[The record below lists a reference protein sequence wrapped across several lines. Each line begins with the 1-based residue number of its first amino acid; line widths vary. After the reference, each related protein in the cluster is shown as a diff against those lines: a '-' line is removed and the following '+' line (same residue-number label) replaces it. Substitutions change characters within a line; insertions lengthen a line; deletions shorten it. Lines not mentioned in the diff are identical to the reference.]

1 MAGTIEAITRLE
13 ETARARGIAF
23 IDLGL
28 NYPFHSSLMEPVR
41 ADLIADLSG
50 LTPRDAEIPFLSTV
64 TGSYL
69 AGSQVSARYWWQ
81 NIRQPVQFLAAVR
94 EAAKLGARFF
104 VEIGPSPTVIKHI
117 ADSLSGEITGYAT
130 LAVHDRGES
139 ESDPIAEAV
148 AKALVCGARH
158 DDAAVFGSDP
168 GAGIAL
174 PSYPWQQERFRYAPT
189 LEAVGVVEADRHP
202 LAGAQFRQ

>member
-1 MAGTIEAITRLE
+1 
-13 ETARARGIAF
+13 
-23 IDLGL
+23 
-28 NYPFHSSLMEPVR
+28 
-41 ADLIADLSG
+41 
-50 LTPRDAEIPFLSTV
+50 
-64 TGSYL
+64 GSCL
-69 AGSQVSARYWWQ
+69 AGSQVGARYWWQ

-139 ESDPIAEAV
+139 ESDPIEEAV

-158 DDAAVFGSDP
+158 DDVAVFGSDP
-168 GAGIAL
+168 GTGISL
-174 PSYPWQQERFRYAPT
+174 PSYPWQQERFRYTPT

-202 LAGAQFRQ
+202 LAGARFNHDDLEWHSHIDTALFPALSDHKVGDRVILPGTGFIEIALNVAT